1 MISRMSSAQS
11 LQQVAPTESKVVKEK
26 VVKTL
31 ELCLFL
37 VKHVQ
42 QQVGGGVKSFQGV
55 LLMWFWSSLIVVVC
69 TSRVEAVGGPG
80 GPQGGAA
87 KADQHHHLQQDGYA
101 GGHLL
106 GRDEALW
113 SHVS

>member
-1 MISRMSSAQS
+1 MISLMSSAQS
-11 LQQVAPTESKVVKEK
+11 LQQAAPTDSKVVKEK

-42 QQVGGGVKSFQGV
+42 QQVGGGRGGIKSFQGV
-55 LLMWFWSSLIVVVC
+55 LLLFFWSSLIVVAC
-69 TSRVEAVGGPG
+69 SSRIEAVGGPG

-87 KADQHHHLQQDGYA
+87 KADQHHHL
-101 GGHLL
+101 
-106 GRDEALW
+106 
-113 SHVS
+113 